1 VSDWVV
7 AMHDVISQPPLD
19 QQKLRALLEAAE
31 RLTSTLSRD
40 DVLNHILAIGGELT
54 ASEAGSVILY
64 DPDQNNLY
72 FAAATGP
79 SAEQVRALRIPIGKG
94 KAGMVFE
101 TGEPLIENTLKDH
114 YKAVDQ
120 KAHFTTH
127 SMICVPLVF
136 ATKTY
141 GVLQFVNKHPDQ
153 GPYDDADL
161 QLTLRLANFA
171 TIAIRNADLFER
183 LLASS
188 GLYANPEVRKDLVDM
203 VTGAGPRVRVE
214 HATVLFA
221 DMRGFTD
228 FCPKIAGSVQ
238 DYLNEYFCE
247 LAAAVLA
254 HGGIVNKF
262 LGDGLMALFRGPD
275 APLRAVQCAFNM
287 RERFA
292 TLRRQWQMQIN
303 HDISTLEVGVGIA
316 SDQVTIGAIG
326 DDKMSDFTI
335 VGGVVNHAAALERQA
350 RDGSF
355 VLCDNRTYQAVHPWV
370 SEFKGPM
377 GTGGYLI
384 YDLRTVRS
392 SIQRA
397 TAFICHAH
405 ADLAKVKELIV
416 PYLDKYG
423 FDAFLAEKSIEIGA
437 KWDKAIG
444 AAIDASDYFVIAVSA
459 NAVASTHVG
468 EEIHYAFSRE
478 RDKRPGWIMP
488 VLLDTTN
495 PSQVYWQLGRRQY
508 RDLTSTDGIADFETA
523 LQAMAARAR
532 ENAANGDRA

>member
-1 VSDWVV
+1 
-7 AMHDVISQPPLD
+7 MHDVVSQPPLD

-188 GLYANPEVRKDLVDM
+188 GLYANPEVRKDLVEM

-335 VGGVVNHAAALERQA
+335 VGGVVNHAAALERQGRDRRLGLFRDRGLGECGGLDPCRRGDPLRLQPRA
-350 RDGSF
+350 R
-355 VLCDNRTYQAVHPWV
+355 QAA
-370 SEFKGPM
+370 G
-377 GTGGYLI
+377 L
-384 YDLRTVRS
+384 D
-392 SIQRA
+392 
-397 TAFICHAH
+397 HAGAARH
-405 ADLAKVKELIV
+405 HQSVADL
-416 PYLDKYG
+416 
-423 FDAFLAEKSIEIGA
+423 LAA
-437 KWDKAIG
+437 RP
-444 AAIDASDYFVIAVSA
+444 AAI
-459 NAVASTHVG
+459 
-468 EEIHYAFSRE
+468 SRP
-478 RDKRPGWIMP
+478 D
-488 VLLDTTN
+488 
-495 PSQVYWQLGRRQY
+495 LGRRHRRL
-508 RDLTSTDGIADFETA
+508 RDG
-523 LQAMAARAR
+523 AAGHGRPRAGER
-532 ENAANGDRA
+532 GER